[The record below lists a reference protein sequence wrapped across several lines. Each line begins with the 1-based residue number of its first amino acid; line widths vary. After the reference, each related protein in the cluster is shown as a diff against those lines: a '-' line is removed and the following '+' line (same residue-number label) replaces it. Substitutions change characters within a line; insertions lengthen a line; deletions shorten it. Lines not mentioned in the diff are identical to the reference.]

1 MSERIAIL
9 DFETTGMSPAH
20 GARAAEVGIV
30 LIENG
35 RIVDRYQNLMNA
47 GQRMPSF
54 ITQLTGIT
62 TAMLQAAAPAEQ
74 VMREAADFVGN
85 APLVAHNAS
94 FDSKFWRDE
103 LERAGCIASAAAA
116 PVGSLFACT
125 VLLSR
130 RLYPEA
136 PSHSLGKIVRHL
148 QLPPAD
154 KAHRALADAEM
165 TAHLLLRMQADLRSR
180 WHIPEP
186 SHALLSELQVC
197 QRKHLGRWFS
207 STSARQTQPQ
217 LPELADTLAAKA
229 APALR

>member
-30 LIENG
+30 MVEDG
-35 RIVDRYQNLMNA
+35 RIVDRYQSLMNA
-47 GQRMPSF
+47 GQYIPSF

-62 TAMLQAAAPAEQ
+62 TAMVQAAPPADT
-74 VMREAADFVGN
+74 VMREAAHFVGS

-103 LERAGCIASAAAA
+103 LERAGCAIAQ
-116 PVGSLFACT
+116 PVEQLFTCT

-136 PSHSLGKIVRHL
+136 PSHSLGRIVRHL

-165 TAHLLLRMQADLRSR
+165 TAHLLLRMQADLRQR
-180 WHIPEP
+180 WHVPTPEFAVL
-186 SHALLSELQVC
+186 HDLQRC
-197 QRKHLGRWFS
+197 SKKHLPRWLQDLS
-207 STSARQTQPQ
+207 QRQSQ
-217 LPELADTLAAKA
+217 
-229 APALR
+229 PALQLGATPAAG

>member
-1 MSERIAIL
+1 MTERIAII

-30 LIENG
+30 LIEG
-35 RIVDRYQNLMNA
+35 GQIVDRYQSLMNA
-47 GQRMPSF
+47 GQRMPWN

-62 TAMLQAAAPAEQ
+62 NAMLEGAPPAEA
-74 VMREAADFVGN
+74 VMREAAHFVGG

-94 FDSKFWRDE
+94 FDSKFWLDE
-103 LERAGCIASAAAA
+103 LQRAGCDALH
-116 PVGSLFACT
+116 PFACT

-136 PSHSLGKIVRHL
+136 PSHSLGRIVRFL

-165 TAHLLLRMQADLRSR
+165 TAHLLLRMQADLQQR
-180 WHIPEP
+180 WHIPDAD
-186 SHALLSELQVC
+186 HALLQQLQVC
-197 QRKHLGRWFS
+197 PKKHLGLLLQRL
-207 STSARQTQPQ
+207 SAAQTQPG
-217 LPELADTLAAKA
+217 LPGI
-229 APALR
+229 

>member
-1 MSERIAIL
+1 MAQRIAII

-30 LIENG
+30 LVEG
-35 RIVDRYQNLMNA
+35 SRIVDRYQSLMNA
-47 GQRMPSF
+47 GQSMPWN

-62 TAMLQAAAPAEQ
+62 SAMLRSAPEAAQ
-74 VMREAADFVGN
+74 VMREAARFVGS
-85 APLVAHNAS
+85 AAMVAHNAA

-103 LERAGCIASAAAA
+103 LLRAECAHEHA
-116 PVGSLFACT
+116 FACT

-136 PSHSLGKIVRHL
+136 PSHSLGRIVRHL
-148 QLPPAD
+148 DLPPAD

-180 WHIPEP
+180 WHILQPD
-186 SHALLSELQVC
+186 HALLQSIAQC
-197 QRKHLGRWFS
+197 PRKHLERLLTE
-207 STSARQTQPQ
+207 TSGQQTQP
-217 LPELADTLAAKA
+217 
-229 APALR
+229 ALFESVNGG